1 MSYKITVVD
10 ISKKDDAYDVL
21 VEVEDGRQKQTYNIK
36 AEYKDMVLLQLEK
49 LQDMIRNDDIRM
61 HVITEVKR
69 AVKRQVIN
77 QE

>member
-1 MSYKITVVD
+1 
-10 ISKKDDAYDVL
+10 
-21 VEVEDGRQKQTYNIK
+21 
-36 AEYKDMVLLQLEK
+36 MVLLQLEK